1 MKNLYIFIGIFTI
14 INISIIYY
22 LQSLNICLSSD
33 NKTYLILFYVAC
45 GIFLAYTYSGSF
57 VDTFI
62 QPPSNTD
69 SESKL
74 ITLDVSNMNAKQ
86 VIYWIIASNNS
97 TYNNFNNNGIIDVT
111 DNTVNINVNTSMYM
125 IKYRIIDVNGKLSDI
140 FEQKINT

>member
-22 LQSLNICLSSD
+22 LQSLDVCLSSD
-33 NKTYLILFYVAC
+33 NKRYLILFYVTC
-45 GIFLAYTYSGSF
+45 GIYLAYTYSGSF

-62 QPPSNTD
+62 QPPSNTNL
-69 SESKL
+69 ESKL
-74 ITLDVSNMNAKQ
+74 ITLEVSNDAKQ
-86 VIYWIIASNNS
+86 VIYWIVASNNS

-111 DNTVNINVNTSMYM
+111 NNTVNINVDTNMYM

-140 FEQKINT
+140 FEQKINV